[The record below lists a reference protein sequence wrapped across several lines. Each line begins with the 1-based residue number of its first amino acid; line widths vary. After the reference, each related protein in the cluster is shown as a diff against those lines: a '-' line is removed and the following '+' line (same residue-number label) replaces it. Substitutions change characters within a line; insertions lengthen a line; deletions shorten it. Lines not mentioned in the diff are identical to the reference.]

1 LAAPTIQPLEAPLPV
16 LPDSPLIFGP
26 KKLDRLGLTM
36 AVDLGGDDV
45 VLSVS
50 RDTRM
55 PRASVVVT
63 TAARYIIR
71 TAKMGEKLETLAI
84 RGSVNDPTLHPE
96 FRAITSNLR
105 DLRNKWFSK
114 AKLILVTDNPHFENS
129 DVRSCLGIF
138 DRVIVRLEAG
148 TAKTYAALTGRKTSD
163 YTSFMN
169 HLAPSEKLSIQARF
183 YKGGEVDNTTEAEIK
198 AWVKKLGELKPREVF
213 LLNPEAKPTNKK
225 LKPATKARVSE
236 IGKDLAEKTGIP
248 SVILSAASVLG

>member
-1 LAAPTIQPLEAPLPV
+1 MAAPTIQPLEAPLPV

-50 RDTRM
+50 RETRM

-71 TAKMGEKLETLAI
+71 TAKTGEKLETIAVH
-84 RGSVNDPTLHPE
+84 GTVNDPTLHPE
-96 FRAITSNLR
+96 FRAIATNLR

-114 AKLILVTDNPHFENS
+114 AKLVLVTDYPNFESS
-129 DVRSCLGIF
+129 DVRTVLSVF
-138 DRVIVRLEAG
+138 DRIVVRLESG
-148 TAKTYAALTGRKTSD
+148 TAKTWAAITGKKASEYATITGQSI
-163 YTSFMN
+163 
-169 HLAPSEKLSIQARF
+169 PSEKLAIQARF
-183 YKGGEVDNTTEAEIK
+183 YKGEVDNTTDAEVK

-213 LLNPEAKPTNKK
+213 LLNPETKPVNKK
-225 LKPATKARVSE
+225 LKPATKARVTE
-236 IGKDLAEKTGIP
+236 IGKELTEKTGIP
-248 SVILSAASVLG
+248 AVILSSASILG

>member
-50 RDTRM
+50 RETRM

-71 TAKMGEKLETLAI
+71 TAKTGEKLETLAI
-84 RGSVNDPTLHPE
+84 HGTVNDPTLHPE
-96 FRAITSNLR
+96 FRAIATNLR
-105 DLRNKWFSK
+105 DLRNKWFAK
-114 AKLILVTDNPHFENS
+114 AKLVLVTDNPNFDNG
-129 DVRSCLGIF
+129 DVRTILSIF
-138 DRVIVRLEAG
+138 DRIVVRLEAG
-148 TAKTYAALTGRKTSD
+148 TAKTYAALTGKKSGD
-163 YTSFMN
+163 YATFVSQ
-169 HLAPSEKLSIQARF
+169 LPASEKLTIQARF
-183 YKGGEVDNTTEAEIK
+183 YKGEVDNTADAEVK
-198 AWVKKLGELKPREVF
+198 AWVKKLGELKPREVY

-225 LKPATKARVSE
+225 LKPAPKARISE
-236 IGKDLAEKTGIP
+236 IGKELTEKTGIQA
-248 SVILSAASVLG
+248 VILSTPSVLG